1 MKYRPRVSEVE
12 AVQVCFGSRGWPTW
26 LAGRVGIGSEGC
38 SEGGEE
44 AAYEVIGEGDYLV
57 HQGGGVI
64 EVMTAE
70 GFGKKYAA
78 VRQRNKLDDT
88 GLRGSQA
95 PGTDAGGNAE

>member
-1 MKYRPRVSEVE
+1 M
-12 AVQVCFGSRGWPTW
+12 QVCFGSRGWPTW
-26 LAGRVGIGSEGC
+26 LAGRVHIGSEGC
-38 SEGGEE
+38 SE
-44 AAYEVIGEGDYLV
+44 VGEGDYLV

>member
-1 MKYRPRVSEVE
+1 M
-12 AVQVCFGSRGWPTW
+12 QVCFGSRGWPTW
-26 LAGRVGIGSEGC
+26 LDGRVGIGSEGC

-78 VRQRNKLDDT
+78 VRIRKTTEDT
-88 GLRGSQA
+88 NDRC
-95 PGTDAGGNAE
+95 